1 MDQRCEVTVSTGL
14 GQYNSSRSD
23 CMRAHWSGTQ
33 ITFLGQQ
40 EYIPSHPAN
49 CISINTPICA
59 SHSKEILP
67 RTSNQLWGNTR
78 IMLLQFRTSVFGV
91 VDRYAQHLLNLLD
104 IVYSKQG
111 FKNALNLQLRGRD
124 SRRVEICK

>member
-1 MDQRCEVTVSTGL
+1 
-14 GQYNSSRSD
+14 
-23 CMRAHWSGTQ
+23 
-33 ITFLGQQ
+33 
-40 EYIPSHPAN
+40 
-49 CISINTPICA
+49 
-59 SHSKEILP
+59 
-67 RTSNQLWGNTR
+67 
-78 IMLLQFRTSVFGV
+78 MLLQFRTSVFGV